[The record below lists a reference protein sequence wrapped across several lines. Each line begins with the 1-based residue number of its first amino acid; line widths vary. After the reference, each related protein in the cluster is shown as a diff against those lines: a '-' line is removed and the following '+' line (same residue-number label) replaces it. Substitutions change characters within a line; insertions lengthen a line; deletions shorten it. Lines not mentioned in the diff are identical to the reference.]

1 MNEPDVGFAN
11 LKPQEPVL
19 EPPPSPPPPQPP
31 PPPKPR
37 IRLNRPPPPARARPP
52 PPPKMAPVFMA
63 KSPRVE
69 KPRKLPLP
77 DRQRVAIKPAPMYPY
92 KSSPML
98 RSVGKFSSQLDPHA
112 LSEWQYRSLRDHHPA
127 HPLTRRAQMARTGP
141 HAIAMQCAA
150 LAPLARGASAAPS
163 SSSLS
168 TPAAGGGVRPTTAPS
183 GCGGRAEAEASHAL
197 PDRRSVPGAMTV
209 QRAPVANV
217 VEKLLQEGTAGGGVS
232 SGGGTSGGGALVMR
246 HVSSAPALRQL
257 GAEPT
262 LWEEEAGPSCG
273 GESTAHGTG
282 APAHARAPLHLRR
295 SAFGDSVER
304 LSVSSAPW
312 PPPTQARLARP
323 QGA

>member
-1 MNEPDVGFAN
+1 
-11 LKPQEPVL
+11 
-19 EPPPSPPPPQPP
+19 
-31 PPPKPR
+31 
-37 IRLNRPPPPARARPP
+37 
-52 PPPKMAPVFMA
+52 
-63 KSPRVE
+63 
-69 KPRKLPLP
+69 
-77 DRQRVAIKPAPMYPY
+77 
-92 KSSPML
+92 
-98 RSVGKFSSQLDPHA
+98 
-112 LSEWQYRSLRDHHPA
+112 
-127 HPLTRRAQMARTGP
+127 
-141 HAIAMQCAA
+141 
-150 LAPLARGASAAPS
+150 
-163 SSSLS
+163 
-168 TPAAGGGVRPTTAPS
+168 
-183 GCGGRAEAEASHAL
+183 
-197 PDRRSVPGAMTV
+197 MTV

-262 LWEEEAGPSCG
+262 LWEEEVRAPSCRASPRGAYVRVCTTGCCRAEHNSTNRHWSAIVPAALRALAVCPQAGPSCG

>member
-1 MNEPDVGFAN
+1 
-11 LKPQEPVL
+11 
-19 EPPPSPPPPQPP
+19 
-31 PPPKPR
+31 
-37 IRLNRPPPPARARPP
+37 
-52 PPPKMAPVFMA
+52 
-63 KSPRVE
+63 
-69 KPRKLPLP
+69 
-77 DRQRVAIKPAPMYPY
+77 
-92 KSSPML
+92 
-98 RSVGKFSSQLDPHA
+98 
-112 LSEWQYRSLRDHHPA
+112 
-127 HPLTRRAQMARTGP
+127 MARTGP

-304 LSVSSAPW
+304 LSFKEKMLLRLEMVDSMSPQLLSLMKRDDFAPESRRHYS
-312 PPPTQARLARP
+312 QARP
-323 QGA
+323 ENV